1 MQLQFIRDP
10 AIPQFLVHDVLWKLA
25 YVDERVREARIS
37 RNGDL
42 IELELKDGDNSDHER
57 LAQRID
63 ELVKAMTENAFRPEL
78 RVIEER
84 QSTIPAGVDPLPSL
98 LQKREVVQEGAGYF
112 VVGPLLTH
120 VVQYFESRMIEV
132 AEEMNAVS
140 FRFPALIS
148 PRYLQRVQYFKNFP
162 HSLSF
167 VSHLK
172 ENLPDIQRFMDQAS
186 VTDEGE
192 VSASPAGYSQ
202 PSAMLSPT
210 VCHHLYLALSDSEL
224 QESGLVATASGH
236 CFRYESINMV
246 SLERVWNFTM
256 REIIFVG
263 TDKQVHDR
271 LNAVRK
277 AMRPLF
283 EDLGL
288 SYKVVTANDPFFIGT
303 FRDMAAYQAAFE
315 LKFEIKADL
324 PYKSETVAI
333 GSYNRH
339 GDFFG
344 RTLNIRMPDGS
355 SAFTG
360 CLGIGF
366 ERLALA
372 FVTQHGI
379 DPDKWPAKIREF
391 AGSRP
396 RSFQITPRPG
406 GHCNWC

>member
-1 MQLQFIRDP
+1 
-10 AIPQFLVHDVLWKLA
+10 
-25 YVDERVREARIS
+25 
-37 RNGDL
+37 
-42 IELELKDGDNSDHER
+42 
-57 LAQRID
+57 
-63 ELVKAMTENAFRPEL
+63 
-78 RVIEER
+78 
-84 QSTIPAGVDPLPSL
+84 
-98 LQKREVVQEGAGYF
+98 
-112 VVGPLLTH
+112 
-120 VVQYFESRMIEV
+120 VQYFESRMIEV

-148 PRYLQRVQYFKNFP
+148 PRYLERVQYFKNFP

-167 VSHLK
+167 VSHLR

-186 VTDEGE
+186 VSDDGAVFAPPE
-192 VSASPAGYSQ
+192 GYSQ

-210 VCHHLYLALSDSEL
+210 VCHHLYLALSESEL
-224 QESGLVATASGH
+224 PESGLVATASGH

-263 TDKQVHDR
+263 TDNQVHDHI
-271 LNAVRK
+271 NAVRE
-277 AMRPLF
+277 AMRPLL
-283 EDLGL
+283 EDLEL

-303 FRDMAAYQAAFE
+303 FRDMTAYQAAFE
-315 LKFEIKADL
+315 LKFEIRADL

-355 SAFTG
+355 PACTG
-360 CLGIGF
+360 CLAIGF

-379 DPDKWPAKIREF
+379 DPDRWPEKIREF
-391 AGSRP
+391 SGSRP
-396 RSFQITPRPG
+396 KSFRITPLQG
-406 GHCNWC
+406 GDCNWC